1 MADDLSS
8 KLNGILSDPAALQQI
23 MSVASGL
30 MGQPKSAEIS
40 PPPESPGEQSVPALS
55 DNVTNRQ
62 PAFPVSSI
70 PKLPKDDRCELLSA
84 LKPFLREER
93 AGKIDMLIRVLQISK
108 LVKRR

>member
-8 KLNGILSDPAALQQI
+8 KLNNILSDPAAMQQI
-23 MSVASGL
+23 MSIASGL
-30 MGQPKSAEIS
+30 MNQPKSAEDSS
-40 PPPESPGEQSVPALS
+40 PPKLPDEQSAPAIS
-55 DNVTNRQ
+55 GNVTDRQ
-62 PAFPVSSI
+62 PTFPVSAI

-93 AGKIDMLIRVLQISK
+93 ASKVDMLIRVLQISK